1 MAIKLTDV
9 AIHFKNLDHQVEA
22 LNYLQANVPADV
34 LSAFEEKWRTPA
46 APTSPPVNKQDNTWD
61 GVYQM
66 AQKAGAKFPEVVCAQ
81 WALESGW
88 GKHVS
93 GKNNYFGL
101 KGSGSSVNTQEF
113 INGQWIDIK
122 AGFIDFPDIATCI
135 AYLVDRWYK
144 DFGRFKGVNRAKT
157 RNECAQLLVVEQ
169 YATDPDYST
178 KLIQIMDREIGTPG
192 NVEKKPETTKEERF
206 NPWSPFTYKVTPNI
220 TYGEL
225 TLNQEARRFTKQ
237 YQCDTA
243 LELCKFLEKVRAAFG
258 NKPLI
263 ITSAS
268 RPEPINTQVGGA
280 KNSEHTYDAP
290 SKGAI
295 DFYIEGANIYVV
307 QDWCN
312 KNWPYSLGYGAL
324 KGFVHLGI
332 RESKQRIRWDY

>member
-1 MAIKLTDV
+1 MSINLTD
-9 AIHFKNLDHQVEA
+9 AAKFYKEEEHQVDA
-22 LNYLQANVPADV
+22 WKWLQTQIEPSILDTFAKKYRTQEQKKPE
-34 LSAFEEKWRTPA
+34 LS
-46 APTSPPVNKQDNTWD
+46 NTWQ
-61 GVYQM
+61 GVM
-66 AQKAGAKFPEVVCAQ
+66 EAAKKAGSTWPECVAAQ

-88 GKHVS
+88 GKHTS
-93 GKNNYFGL
+93 GKNNFFGL
-101 KGSGSSVNTQEF
+101 KGSGSAVSTQEF
-113 INGQWIDIK
+113 INGKWITITDS
-122 AGFIDFPDIATCI
+122 FIDFPDLETCVF
-135 AYLVDRWYK
+135 YLVDRWYK

-157 RNECAQLLVVEQ
+157 RNECAQLLVVEK

-178 KLIQIMDREIGTPG
+178 KLIQIMDRELKTPG
-192 NVEKKPETTKEERF
+192 NIDKKPEESKKNLF
-206 NPWSPFTYKVTPNI
+206 NPWSPFTYKITPNI

-225 TLNQEARRFTKQ
+225 TLNQEARRFNKQ

-243 LELCKFLEKVRAAFG
+243 LELCQFLEKVRSEFG

-280 KNSEHTYDAP
+280 KNSEHTYNAP
-290 SKGAI
+290 SKGAV

-332 RESKQRIRWDY
+332 REGRQRIRWDY

>member
-1 MAIKLTDV
+1 MLINLTD
-9 AIHFKNLDHQVEA
+9 AAKFYKEEKHQVDA
-22 LNYLQANVPADV
+22 WRWLQTQIEPSILDIFA
-34 LSAFEEKWRTPA
+34 EKYRTTTQLKPE
-46 APTSPPVNKQDNTWD
+46 TSNTWQ
-61 GVYQM
+61 GVIE
-66 AQKAGAKFPEVVCAQ
+66 AAKRAGSKWPECVAAQ

-88 GKHVS
+88 GKHFS
-93 GKNNYFGL
+93 GKWNAFGL
-101 KGSGSSVNTQEF
+101 KGSGSAVSTQEF
-113 INGQWIDIK
+113 INGQWITITDS
-122 AGFIDFPDIATCI
+122 FIDFPDLETCVF
-135 AYLVDRWYK
+135 YLVDRWYK

-157 RNECAQLLVVEQ
+157 RNECAQLLVVEK

-178 KLIQIMDREIGTPG
+178 KLIQIMDRELGTPG
-192 NVEKKPETTKEERF
+192 NIEKTPEQSKKNNF

-225 TLNQEARRFTKQ
+225 TLNQEARRFSKQ

-243 LELCKFLEKVRAAFG
+243 LELCQFLEKVRTAFG

-280 KNSEHTYDAP
+280 KNSEHTYNAP

-324 KGFVHLGI
+324 KGFVHIGM
-332 RESKQRIRWDY
+332 REGKQRIRWDY

>member
-9 AIHFKNLDHQVEA
+9 AIHFKNLEHQVDA
-22 LNYLQANVPADV
+22 LNYLQSNIPTDV
-34 LSAFEEKWRTPA
+34 LAIFEQKWRTPETKP
-46 APTSPPVNKQDNTWD
+46 APPPVVTQENSWD

-66 AQKAGAKFPEVVCAQ
+66 AKKAGAKFPECVCAQ

-88 GKHVS
+88 GKHTS

-113 INGQWIDIK
+113 INGKWVEIK
-122 AGFIDFPDIATCI
+122 AGFIDFPDIATCVT
-135 AYLVDRWYK
+135 YLVDRWYK
-144 DFGRFKGVNRAKT
+144 DFSRFKGVNRAT
-157 RNECAQLLVVEQ
+157 SRNECARLLVVEK

-178 KLIQIMDREIGTPG
+178 KLIQIMDREIGTSG
-192 NVEKKPETTKEERF
+192 STEKPRF
-206 NPWSPFTYKVTPNI
+206 NPWSPFSTKITPNI
-220 TYGEL
+220 TYGEF

-243 LELCKFLEKVRAAFG
+243 LELCYFLEKVRSNFG

-280 KNSEHTYDAP
+280 KNSEHTYSAP
-290 SKGAI
+290 SKGAV
-295 DFYIEGANIYVV
+295 DFYIEGVDIYKV
-307 QDWCN
+307 QAWCD
-312 KNWPYSLGYGAL
+312 KNWPYSLGYGAP

-332 RESKQRIRWDY
+332 REGKPRVRWDY

>member
-1 MAIKLTDV
+1 MMSIKLTD
-9 AIHFKNLDHQVEA
+9 AAKFYKELPHQKDA
-22 LNYLQANVPADV
+22 WDWLQ
-34 LSAFEEKWRTPA
+34 KQIPA
-46 APTSPPVNKQDNTWD
+46 ATLVEFADLYRKEPKEEISNTWD
-61 GVYQM
+61 GVY
-66 AQKAGAKFPEVVCAQ
+66 AAAKKAGAKFPECVSAQ

-88 GKHVS
+88 GQHFS
-93 GKNNYFGL
+93 GKFNAFGL
-101 KGSGSSVNTQEF
+101 KGSGSSVSTQEF
-113 INGQWIDIK
+113 INGKWITITDS
-122 AGFIDFPDIATCI
+122 FIDFPDLETCVF
-135 AYLVDRWYK
+135 YLVDRWYK

-157 RNECAQLLVVEQ
+157 RNECAQLLVVEK

-178 KLIQIMDREIGTPG
+178 KLIQIMDRQLGTPG
-192 NVEKKPETTKEERF
+192 NTEKPKEPEKKSGF
-206 NPWSPFTYKVTPNI
+206 NPWSPFTFKVTPNI

-243 LELCKFLEKVRAAFG
+243 LEICEFLEKVRSAFG

-280 KNSEHTYDAP
+280 KNSEHTYNAP
-290 SKGAI
+290 SKGAV
-295 DFYIEGANIYVV
+295 DFYIKGANIYVV

-324 KGFVHLGI
+324 KGFTHIGI
-332 RESKQRIRWDY
+332 RPERLRIRWDY